1 MKKFKLFLR
10 ALAKAKDGATA
21 VEYGLMIAL
30 IAAVIAG
37 TVAVVGDR
45 VDAAFDAVDD
55 EMSAA
60 GVPAAPD

>member
-1 MKKFKLFLR
+1 MKNFKLFLR
-10 ALAKAKDGATA
+10 ALEGQGRCPTA